1 MYPLRGEGYC
11 GGRVIVKLHLQD
23 VAATVVRS
31 VLVVRGRICLKGKK
45 VNDFYE
51 QVARLKPS

>member
-1 MYPLRGEGYC
+1 M
-11 GGRVIVKLHLQD
+11 KLHLQD